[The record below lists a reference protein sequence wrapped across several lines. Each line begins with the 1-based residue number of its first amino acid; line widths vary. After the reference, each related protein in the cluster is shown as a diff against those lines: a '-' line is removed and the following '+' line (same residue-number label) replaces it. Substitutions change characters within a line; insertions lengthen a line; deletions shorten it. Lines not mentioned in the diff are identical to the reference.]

1 MFTVTE
7 SAAEQIRSAA
17 SRGGAE
23 GMALRLAAV
32 RHDDGSFDYWM
43 GFDAVSD
50 GDISFRQSGVV
61 IGLAPEC
68 VPLLDETTLD
78 FVEMDDGQHQFI
90 FLNPRDV
97 NYVPP
102 KAD

>member
-1 MFTVTE
+1 MFTLTE

-17 SRGGAE
+17 SRGGAD

-32 RHDDGSFDYWM
+32 RNEDGSYDYRM
-43 GFDAVSD
+43 GFDDVTD
-50 GDISFRQSGVV
+50 DDISFRQSGVEIV
-61 IGLAPEC
+61 MAPEY

-78 FVEMDDGQHQFI
+78 FVEMDDGQQQFI
-90 FLNPRDV
+90 FLNPKDS

-102 KAD
+102 QTD